1 MSSSPGNVGMNPGQ
15 LNQDTEHDDHMSVYP
30 RSSGVAPSK
39 KSRKSLDLARARAKE
54 DAEVARMAYEHKQRM
69 ELWRL
74 EEEASL
80 AELQWKIKTMMR
92 VVWHLALLA
101 PRMLPRS

>member
-1 MSSSPGNVGMNPGQ
+1 
-15 LNQDTEHDDHMSVYP
+15 MSVYP
-30 RSSGVAPSK
+30 KSSSVSGSLRK

-54 DAEVARMAYEHKQRM
+54 EAEVARMAYEHKQRM

-80 AELQWKIKTMMR
+80 AELQWRIKTEYNDEGG
-92 VVWHLALLA
+92 LT
-101 PRMLPRS
+101 PRAASP